1 MSDAVVVAHVVVA
14 DRREPERTL
23 GRPTRGYLPRRME
36 IWLYRIDAP

>member
-1 MSDAVVVAHVVVA
+1 MSDAVVVAHAIVA

-23 GRPTRGYLPRRME
+23 GRPTRGYLPRPME